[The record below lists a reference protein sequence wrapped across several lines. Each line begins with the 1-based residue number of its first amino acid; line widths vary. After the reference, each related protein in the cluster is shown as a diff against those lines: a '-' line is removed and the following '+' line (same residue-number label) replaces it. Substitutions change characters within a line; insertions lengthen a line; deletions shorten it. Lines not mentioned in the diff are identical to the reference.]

1 MNVKKWTKESIEASM
16 LRGLYGDQSRMLDVI
31 EGALR
36 LYQKSKS
43 DHPEI
48 KNRIDILKQLKEK
61 YQDK

>member
-1 MNVKKWTKESIEASM
+1 MKNWNIEKIEKTMLESVYNDKSKVKDMINSSIE
-16 LRGLYGDQSRMLDVI
+16 
-31 EGALR
+31 

>member
-1 MNVKKWTKESIEASM
+1 MKKWNIELIEKTMLESVYNDKSKMEDMIDGTIE
-16 LRGLYGDQSRMLDVI
+16 
-31 EGALR
+31 